1 MGFSLAY
8 FVACSLACIGILQ
21 LASISPRS
29 RYLQLFKLGS
39 LRKFVGLLLIF
50 ASILLFF
57 LTGDRV
63 ISDHEGGLDANQQ
76 AIIFSLSALFSYIF
90 CAVVSQLIL
99 KVIIKVDSTNEITCS
114 PIHKKDYYEL
124 TFSELQEKNWSDF
137 KVWITQYFKS

>member
-50 ASILLFF
+50 ASFLLFF

-99 KVIIKVDSTNEITCS
+99 KVIINEITCS

>member
-8 FVACSLACIGILQ
+8 FIACSLACIGILQ

-29 RYLQLFKLGS
+29 RYLQLFNLAS

-50 ASILLFF
+50 TSFLLFF

-63 ISDHEGGLDANQQ
+63 ISDHEGGLNANQQ

-90 CAVVSQLIL
+90 CAVVSQLIF
-99 KVIIKVDSTNEITCS
+99 KVIIKVYNTNKITHS